1 MSYTKRILKL
11 YEEGKV
17 DDTTMIK
24 MAVFKE
30 KVAELLKE
38 SGFSLKSLKNLSD
51 PVKYTL
57 LGAAATAG
65 IGLAGATTKT
75 VSDYFLSKKAR
86 EGLRSD
92 AQRVFDEIYSSP
104 EVSKYPREEAQQ
116 YFKTLE
122 HFSPHIATDPLSAKT
137 YLLQMLDWY
146 DEQTSTPVSPTTV
159 RDLAEIENKA
169 MDALNKRQ
177 MTGSTF
183 DIGAFT
189 EPIVSAVSK
198 KPENLFTKIM
208 LPEEDKKDKK

>member
-17 DDTTMIK
+17 DDITMVK

-30 KVAELLKE
+30 KVAELMKE
-38 SGFSLKSLKNLSD
+38 SVSMSHTKGI
-51 PVKYTL
+51 L
-57 LGAAATAG
+57 LGAALTAG
-65 IGLAGATTKT
+65 VGLAGAAAGTI
-75 VSDYFLSKKAR
+75 SGYFSSKKAR

-104 EVSKYPREEAQQ
+104 EIGKYPREEAQQ

-122 HFSPHIATDPLSAKT
+122 HFSPHIATDPLAAKT

-146 DEQTSTPVSPTTV
+146 DESSAPVSPTTV

-169 MDALNKRQ
+169 MDALNKRL
-177 MTGSTF
+177 MAGSEF
-183 DIGAFT
+183 DIGQFT
-189 EPIVSAVSK
+189 EPIISAVTK
-198 KPENLFTKIM
+198 KPKNILTEIYHPTK
-208 LPEEDKKDKK
+208 DDD

>member
-1 MSYTKRILKL
+1 L

-30 KVAELLKE
+30 KVAELMKE
-38 SGFSLKSLKNLSD
+38 SGLTPTTKHILLATAI
-51 PVKYTL
+51 PAAIG
-57 LGAAATAG
+57 LGAAAG
-65 IGLAGATTKT
+65 KATYE
-75 VSDYFLSKKAR
+75 YFSSKKTR

-104 EVSKYPREEAQQ
+104 EIGKYPREEAQQ

-137 YLLQMLDWY
+137 FLLQMLEWY
-146 DEQTSTPVSPTTV
+146 DESSAPISPTTV

-169 MDALNKRQ
+169 MDAFNKRV
-177 MTGSTF
+177 MSESTF

-208 LPEEDKKDKK
+208 VPKPLYDPITGKKLPTDTEK

>member
-11 YEEGKV
+11 YKEGKV

-30 KVAELLKE
+30 KVAELMKE
-38 SGFSLKSLKNLSD
+38 SFLKNLSD
-51 PVKYTL
+51 VQKVML
-57 LGAAATAG
+57 AAGATAG
-65 IGLAGATTKT
+65 IATAGAAFNTTF
-75 VSDYFLSKKAR
+75 DYFKSKKAR

-92 AQRVFDEIYSSP
+92 AQSVFEEIYSSP
-104 EVSKYPREEAQQ
+104 EISKYPREEAQQ

-146 DEQTSTPVSPTTV
+146 DESHTPVSPTTV

-169 MDALNKRQ
+169 MDALNKRLQ
-177 MTGSTF
+177 TGSTF

-189 EPIVSAVSK
+189 EPVVSAFTK
-198 KPENLFTKIM
+198 KPKNIVTEYY
-208 LPEEDKKDKK
+208 EHKKDK

>member
-1 MSYTKRILKL
+1 MSYVKRIVKL

-30 KVAELLKE
+30 KVAELMKE
-38 SGFSLKSLKNLSD
+38 GVGGITPKQVLFGAAI
-51 PVKYTL
+51 TAGAG
-57 LGAAATAG
+57 LGAAAVG
-65 IGLAGATTKT
+65 T

-177 MTGSTF
+177 MTGSSF

>member
-30 KVAELLKE
+30 KVAELMKE
-38 SGFSLKSLKNLSD
+38 SKLSSTT
-51 PVKYTL
+51 KGL
-57 LGAAATAG
+57 LFGAAITAAAGVGAAAAG
-65 IGLAGATTKT
+65 TI
-75 VSDYFLSKKAR
+75 SDYFISKKTR

-104 EVSKYPREEAQQ
+104 EIGKYPREEAQQ

-137 YLLQMLDWY
+137 FLLQMLEWY
-146 DEQTSTPVSPTTV
+146 DESSAPVSPTTV

-169 MDALNKRQ
+169 MDALNKRF
-177 MTGSTF
+177 MSESAF
-183 DIGAFT
+183 DIGKFT
-189 EPIVSAVSK
+189 EPLVSAVSK
-198 KPENLFTKIM
+198 KPENLYTKIKF
-208 LPEEDKKDKK
+208 PKEDKEDK

>member
-11 YEEGKV
+11 HKEGKV
-17 DDTTMIK
+17 DDTTMVK

-38 SGFSLKSLKNLSD
+38 SVPTTKQL
-51 PVKYTL
+51 VL
-57 LGAAATAG
+57 LGAAMHAG
-65 IGLAGATTKT
+65 VGLGGAA
-75 VSDYFLSKKAR
+75 VEAISDYFLSKKAR

-104 EVSKYPREEAQQ
+104 EVSKYSREEAQQ

-137 YLLQMLDWY
+137 YLLQMLEWY

-169 MDALNKRQ
+169 MDALNKRR

-189 EPIVSAVSK
+189 EPIVAAVTK
-198 KPENLFTKIM
+198 KPKNILTEYYHPTK
-208 LPEEDKKDKK
+208 DDD